1 MACLLYNPTFYIK
14 KRVYVKNHQ
23 KYKAKKGPMGTY
35 RKQEESDERML
46 LKMGCKSLL
55 LMIEYDLRLSAIAYA
70 KEVKQQ

>member
-1 MACLLYNPTFYIK
+1 MSKTIRDIK
-14 KRVYVKNHQ
+14 RKRVPWEHTENRKN
-23 KYKAKKGPMGTY
+23 
-35 RKQEESDERML
+35 SDERML

>member
-1 MACLLYNPTFYIK
+1 
-14 KRVYVKNHQ
+14 
-23 KYKAKKGPMGTY
+23 MGTY